1 MLKDFDF
8 AVSCRAHGSQQN
20 PLPQLH
26 LLHRQWQ
33 LHQIDFVVL
42 ILQYFAGIA
51 IATLVAV
58 RLNLEV
64 FVICHEEESSQYFIA
79 VINTVTFAFNFNQA
93 RGKDR
98 TFY

>member
-8 AVSCRAHGSQQN
+8 SVSCRAHRSQQN

-64 FVICHEEESSQYFIA
+64 FVICHEEENSQDFID
-79 VINTVTFAFNFNQA
+79 VINPDKYCIQF
-93 RGKDR
+93 
-98 TFY
+98 